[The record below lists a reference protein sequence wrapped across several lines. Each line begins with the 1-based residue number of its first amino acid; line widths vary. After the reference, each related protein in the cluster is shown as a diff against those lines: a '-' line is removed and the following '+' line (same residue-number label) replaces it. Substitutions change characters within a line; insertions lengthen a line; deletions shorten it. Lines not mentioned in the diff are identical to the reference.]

1 MEISLKSPSDDA
13 GKLLLRLAV
22 GGLMLFH
29 GVSKLIHGIGWLMG
43 MLNGMGLPGF
53 IALGVY
59 VGEVVGPILLIFG
72 FKTRLAALVVA
83 FDMLMAVLMV
93 LRNQIFSV
101 REMGGGWSIEL
112 EAFFFLGAIAIF
124 YLGAGKYSVSRGQ
137 GPWD

>member
-43 MLNGMGLPGF
+43 MLNGMGLPGLF
-53 IALGVY
+53 GLGVY
-59 VGEVVGPILLIFG
+59 IGEVVGPILLIFG

-83 FDMLMAVLMV
+83 FDMLMAVLLA
-93 LRNQIFSV
+93 LRSQIFSV
-101 REMGGGWSIEL
+101 KEMGGGWGIEL
-112 EAFFFLGAIAIF
+112 EAFFFLGSIAIY
-124 YLGAGKYSVSRGQ
+124 YLGAGKYSVSKGQ
-137 GPWD
+137 GRWD